1 MEVNESSLYGIF
13 CVQAFCQM
21 GCTVLYRIL
30 RKNYTYAC
38 IQDGLELTVS
48 GLIGLWIDCVG
59 PKWGGCTVLHR
70 ILRKNYTYAC
80 IQDGLELTVSCM
92 CGVKPN
98 MCL

>member
-1 MEVNESSLYGIF
+1 VLHESPPLTGATYRPLPAQVMEVNESSLYGIF

-48 GLIGLWIDCVG
+48 CALIFNHCF
-59 PKWGGCTVLHR
+59 
-70 ILRKNYTYAC
+70 
-80 IQDGLELTVSCM
+80 
-92 CGVKPN
+92 
-98 MCL
+98 